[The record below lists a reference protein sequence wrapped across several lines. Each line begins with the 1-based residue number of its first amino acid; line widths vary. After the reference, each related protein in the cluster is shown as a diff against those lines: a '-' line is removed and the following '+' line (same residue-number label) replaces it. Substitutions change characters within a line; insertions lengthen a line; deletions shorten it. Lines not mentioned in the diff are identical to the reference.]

1 MCLIPDQSEACILTT
16 PGVRR
21 GIPEGGKAP
30 AGKAAPKGAIGTKPP
45 AKAVPNK
52 PAGKHI
58 WALLQPA
65 AGGCLLTGT
74 VSIGVAGHD
83 VLAPKS
89 PA

>member
-1 MCLIPDQSEACILTT
+1 MCLIPDQFEARILTDR

-30 AGKAAPKGAIGTKPP
+30 AGKAAPKGATGTKPP

-58 WALLQPA
+58 CGFVAASQRELPPDRNCQPQ
-65 AGGCLLTGT
+65 GGW
-74 VSIGVAGHD
+74 
-83 VLAPKS
+83 P
-89 PA
+89 